1 MGISQS
7 QIRSSKMEFT
17 GDRILTPKMAEDAD
31 MASVL
36 PAGAEF
42 ISTMKFDG
50 SQWTVDTPSGDVLV
64 GGTEVDE
71 PASRWDTSKT
81 YEVRVLPY
89 QDGTVDVLSMNP
101 VE

>member
-1 MGISQS
+1 
-7 QIRSSKMEFT
+7 MEFT
-17 GDRILTPKMAEDAD
+17 GNKIFTPKMAEDAD

-36 PAGAEF
+36 PSGSQF
-42 ISTMKFDG
+42 VSTMRFDG
-50 SQWTVDTPSGDVLV
+50 TQWVVDTPAGDAPV

-101 VE
+101 EQ